1 MVDRIGEGEVVLKR
15 GLAAV
20 MMMAMASAAF
30 AGAGVELV
38 VTPGSGLFDPGESV
52 LVDMWVTAS
61 ESLLVR
67 SAQIDSR
74 ASSPELI
81 LGSHFQFDYSSI
93 GGQDQATTDGYV
105 DFSAL
110 AQGDPARPWPAATI
124 WAATK
129 ESPGMLEM
137 LAGVP
142 FHLGSMTVTLPAAP
156 GEYTLDLLNLANKDT
171 NFGAMIQFGF
181 GNGDQDTFT
190 TWTSAS
196 LGNRADDSITYDSGP
211 LTLTVVPEPA
221 TLILLGLG
229 GLTVLHRRRK

>member
-1 MVDRIGEGEVVLKR
+1 MLKR

-30 AGAGVELV
+30 AGAGVDLV
-38 VTPGSGLFDPGESV
+38 VTPGSGQYDPGESV

-61 ESLLVR
+61 ESLLLR

-74 ASSPELI
+74 ASSGELI
-81 LGSHFQFDYSSI
+81 FGSHFQFDYSSI
-93 GGQDQATTDGYV
+93 GGINQYV
-105 DFSAL
+105 EFSAL
-110 AQGDPARPWPAATI
+110 NQGDPLRPWPAATI
-124 WAATK
+124 WAATT
-129 ESPGMLEM
+129 ESQGMLEM

-142 FHLGSMTVTLPAAP
+142 FHLGSMTVTLPAVP
-156 GEYTLDLLNLANKDT
+156 GEYTLDLLNLANEDT

-196 LGNRADDSITYDSGP
+196 PGDRGDHSITYDSGP

-229 GLTVLHRRRK
+229 GLAVLRRRRK